1 MSLVHP
7 DVRYNI
13 ALIVFGVCLFGCLLL
28 VRSPIGRVLVAIREN
43 ESRTLM
49 LGYDTFKYKL
59 LSLLIS
65 GVMAGIAGATYALLF
80 SYVGPAFTEIQ
91 FSIYPL
97 LWSLLGGIGTTLGP
111 FVGSVI
117 MYYLIDVS
125 SDLTQSYLFAVGVV
139 LLILVLWFP
148 KGVLGTVRER
158 WVQWLP

>member
-1 MSLVHP
+1 
-7 DVRYNI
+7 
-13 ALIVFGVCLFGCLLL
+13 
-28 VRSPIGRVLVAIREN
+28 
-43 ESRTLM
+43 M

-59 LSLLIS
+59 LSLVIS
-65 GVMAGIAGATYALLF
+65 GVMAGISGATYALLF

-111 FVGSVI
+111 FLGSVI
-117 MYYLIDVS
+117 MYYLIDIS
-125 SDLTQSYLFAVGVV
+125 SDLTQSYLFAVGIV

-148 KGVLGTVRER
+148 KGILGTIREK